1 MGRMLNSTTLAP
13 DIVAATMEDAV
24 PGHVTLLDHRCCGRS
39 RGGGSLRNSA
49 TGPATRALVPVPRLL
64 MLKWSLRLRW
74 ERDMV
79 AAEIATERLILRPL
93 SLRDCALI
101 QAAARRREVA
111 DTMISIPHPFSAG
124 DAKRYVR
131 TRLGKMRRG
140 RGVALCI
147 WTRTERAFCGFV
159 ELRAIDH
166 EHALAELSFWLAVDA
181 WGLGYMSEAIGPV
194 LRLSFQELGLNRI
207 HAYHMV
213 RNPASRRVL
222 AGHGFR
228 VEGVLRERVRKW
240 GVFEDVVLQ
249 ALLRTDWRDG
259 DSIER

>member
-1 MGRMLNSTTLAP
+1 
-13 DIVAATMEDAV
+13 
-24 PGHVTLLDHRCCGRS
+24 
-39 RGGGSLRNSA
+39 
-49 TGPATRALVPVPRLL
+49 
-64 MLKWSLRLRW
+64 
-74 ERDMV
+74 MV

-111 DTMISIPHPFSAG
+111 DTMISIPHPFSAR
-124 DAKRYVR
+124 DAERYVR
-131 TRLGKMRRG
+131 TRLGQMRRG

-181 WGLGYMSEAIGPV
+181 WGLGYMSEAIGAV
-194 LRLSFQELGLNRI
+194 LRLSFQDLGLNRI

-213 RNPASRRVL
+213 RNPASAECLPATVSAWR
-222 AGHGFR
+222 ACCGSGFASGGCSR
-228 VEGVLRERVRKW
+228 TSFCRPSSERTGVMGTASSADRKTEGQLFARPRS
-240 GVFEDVVLQ
+240 DNSAQ
-249 ALLRTDWRDG
+249 ADG
-259 DSIER
+259 GSSR